1 MDTTI
6 VTEIWNQ
13 ITGYVSSLDWS
24 YILTFIVI
32 AYGINHSKIKAG
44 IKKVTKVHSQ
54 TKYRVAIIGL
64 LYAVALYFIRGYSL
78 EKVEC
83 LFQSF
88 VFAIVFHKLIIE
100 GLTKYI
106 GKKVFAVTEVEQPPE
121 KDYYDRFNTPQK
133 RNGSV

>member
-44 IKKVTKVHSQ
+44 IKKVTKVQSQ

-106 GKKVFAVTEVEQPPE
+106 GNKILTPQKEQQTSE
-121 KDYYDRFNTPQK
+121 KEYYNRFNTPPDK
-133 RNGSV
+133 NG